1 MRRVFWLVA
10 AALLLAGC
18 TGEKGI
24 VEKEGYQLDTRRQ
37 AQAAYPRIKVLV
49 IHYTADDF
57 DSSLATLTDKQV
69 SSHYLVPA
77 VPPRYNGKP
86 RIWQLVPEQ
95 ELAWHAGI
103 SAWRGATRLNDTSIG
118 IELENRGWQKSA
130 GVKYFAPFE
139 PAQIQA
145 LIPLAKDIIA
155 RYYIKPENVVA
166 HADIAPQRKDDPG
179 PLFPWKQLAQQG
191 IGAWPDAQRVNFYL
205 AGRAPHTPVETASL
219 LELLARYGYDVKPD
233 MTPREQRR
241 VIMAFQMHFRPTLY
255 NGEADAET
263 QAIAERYRY
272 FRQEKKRAETLFL
285 SSFTFINR
293 HEGNISQAKVC

>member
-1 MRRVFWLVA
+1 MRRVFWLIAV
-10 AALLLAGC
+10 ALLLAGC
-18 TGEKGI
+18 AGEKGI

-130 GVKYFAPFE
+130 GVNYFAP
-139 PAQIQA
+139 
-145 LIPLAKDIIA
+145 
-155 RYYIKPENVVA
+155 YHIKPENVVA

-179 PLFPWKQLAQQG
+179 PLFPWQQLAQQG

-205 AGRAPHTPVETASL
+205 AGRAPHTPVDTASL
-219 LELLARYGYDVKPD
+219 LELLACYGYDVKPD

-263 QAIAERYRY
+263 QAIAEALL
-272 FRQEKKRAETLFL
+272 EKY
-285 SSFTFINR
+285 
-293 HEGNISQAKVC
+293 GQD

>member
-1 MRRVFWLVA
+1 
-10 AALLLAGC
+10 
-18 TGEKGI
+18 GI

-118 IELENRGWQKSA
+118 IELENRGWQKSS

-139 PAQIQA
+139 QAQIQA

-155 RYYIKPENVVA
+155 RYHIKPENVVA

-179 PLFPWKQLAQQG
+179 PLFPWQQLAQQG

-205 AGRAPHTPVETASL
+205 AGRAPHTPVDTASL

-263 QAIAERYRY
+263 QAIAEALL
-272 FRQEKKRAETLFL
+272 EKY
-285 SSFTFINR
+285 
-293 HEGNISQAKVC
+293 GQD

>member
-1 MRRVFWLVA
+1 MRRFFWLVA

-18 TGEKGI
+18 AGEKGI

-155 RYYIKPENVVA
+155 RYHIKPENVVA

-179 PLFPWKQLAQQG
+179 PLFPWQQLAQQG

-205 AGRAPHTPVETASL
+205 AGRAPHTPVDTASL

-263 QAIAERYRY
+263 QAIAEALLENTGRISAAVFRGRVARRQFSRY
-272 FRQEKKRAETLFL
+272 L
-285 SSFTFINR
+285 
-293 HEGNISQAKVC
+293 HPG

>member
-18 TGEKGI
+18 AGEKGI

-155 RYYIKPENVVA
+155 RYHIKPENVVA

-179 PLFPWKQLAQQG
+179 PLFFPGSNWRSRGLVPG
-191 IGAWPDAQRVNFYL
+191 RMRSGLTFTLPGAR
-205 AGRAPHTPVETASL
+205 RTL
-219 LELLARYGYDVKPD
+219 L
-233 MTPREQRR
+233 
-241 VIMAFQMHFRPTLY
+241 
-255 NGEADAET
+255 
-263 QAIAERYRY
+263 
-272 FRQEKKRAETLFL
+272 
-285 SSFTFINR
+285 
-293 HEGNISQAKVC
+293 

>member
-18 TGEKGI
+18 AGEKGI

-49 IHYTADDF
+49 IHYSADDF

-155 RYYIKPENVVA
+155 RYHIKPENVVA

-179 PLFPWKQLAQQG
+179 PLFPWQQLAQQG

-205 AGRAPHTPVETASL
+205 AGRAPHTPVDTASL

-263 QAIAERYRY
+263 QAIAEALL
-272 FRQEKKRAETLFL
+272 EKY
-285 SSFTFINR
+285 
-293 HEGNISQAKVC
+293 GQD